1 MKVSVITASF
11 NSAATLSGTM
21 ETVLMQTYP
30 DIEYIVIDGASTDGT
45 VDIIKQYEPRFKGRL
60 RWISEK
66 DSGIYDAMNKG
77 LAMATGD
84 IVGVLNSDDL
94 YYDERV
100 VADIVETFKKN
111 DVESIYGDLVFVEAN
126 NTNHIVRTWKGS
138 QHTPGAFLRGWH
150 PAHPTFYARRSCY
163 ERFGNFDTS
172 LAISSDFD
180 LMLRFIE
187 KHHISNLYIPR
198 NIIWMRAGGESNGS
212 LRRILRGNRN
222 ILRSFRKNGFNVSW
236 FYLLRRWTP
245 KAWNIL
251 KTKAK
256 GTASKSE

>member
-1 MKVSVITASF
+1 MRLQGAYTLHLRYIAQVFPCAVTPRHFVPLRGTSRREKKQSNETMKVSVITASF

-45 VDIIKQYEPRFKGRL
+45 VDVIKQYEPRFKGRL

-66 DSGIYDAMNKG
+66 DNGIYDAMNKG

-100 VADIVETFKKN
+100 VADIVETFEKN

-150 PAHPTFYARRSCY
+150 PAHPT
-163 ERFGNFDTS
+163 
-172 LAISSDFD
+172 
-180 LMLRFIE
+180 
-187 KHHISNLYIPR
+187 
-198 NIIWMRAGGESNGS
+198 
-212 LRRILRGNRN
+212 
-222 ILRSFRKNGFNVSW
+222 
-236 FYLLRRWTP
+236 
-245 KAWNIL
+245 
-251 KTKAK
+251 
-256 GTASKSE
+256 